1 MSISDVIDVRYRL
14 MPNDLGGKPRQV
26 FVRSVTLQ
34 GVEELTPLVH
44 FEGFGRPLALD
55 LDQRMQMATIAHS
68 AILSDWIGATLILQ
82 PDRLAGSETIQL
94 RNVGSSGLRAGGS
107 LDRRTSAPRTRSWLR
122 IVLFALLL
130 AAAFAAASL
139 VESAP
144 SIDALLDLF
153 GR

>member
-1 MSISDVIDVRYRL
+1 VRYRL
-14 MPNDLGGKPRQV
+14 MPDDLGGKPRQV

-55 LDQRMQMATIAHS
+55 LEQRMQMATIAHS

-94 RNVGSSGLRAGGS
+94 RTIEDGSSRVFGRLTRH
-107 LDRRTSAPRTRSWLR
+107 DRRTPAPRTRSWLR
-122 IVLFALLL
+122 LALIALLL

-144 SIDALLDLF
+144 SLDALLDLL